1 MKPCCQCGPHRLTGV
16 EATSTLESRRLCI
29 WPNVERG
36 SCLEKPVWPK
46 SLHSLPVEHA
56 LIIPINQPAN
66 TLLQGSNEISIP
78 LTDLVY
84 QKWEYIFI
92 RQNLRERIEAVTCV
106 KCDALAHGDARHTYK
121 SHTQK
126 PRCHQD
132 GDPLF
137 KMMLVIFIVRMEA
150 SITQASSYV
159 RPHQITQQTPTKCTV
174 L

>member
-78 LTDLVY
+78 LTDL
-84 QKWEYIFI
+84 I
-92 RQNLRERIEAVTCV
+92 
-106 KCDALAHGDARHTYK
+106 
-121 SHTQK
+121 
-126 PRCHQD
+126 
-132 GDPLF
+132 
-137 KMMLVIFIVRMEA
+137 
-150 SITQASSYV
+150 
-159 RPHQITQQTPTKCTV
+159 HQIGEYFLHMKIYEREQKQSRVSNVMLWLMGMHATLTKATHKNHAAIKMGILFLKLCW
-174 L
+174 